1 MYSCFLLFLYV
12 WYAFVLFFVQ
22 FHSLCAY
29 ESQWFLPYVLLRCN
43 ISLFQTC
50 LPSSIPLYFVL
61 FLSSFMYHLSIF
73 SRSHLQPFFFASF
86 IQRHHL
92 ILVLPCPSIVF
103 PLFRLH
109 QHQEI
114 YFSSESRVSC
124 FLPCLFKRHTFRF
137 NLDIFHYFTC
147 KYLKQYL
154 FCSLLLNWLHQFVC
168 ERPSYRR

>member
-1 MYSCFLLFLYV
+1 MISPLCIVKMQYQPFPNLFTFFYPP
-12 WYAFVLFFVQ
+12 VLCSILIFFHV
-22 FHSLCAY
+22 
-29 ESQWFLPYVLLRCN
+29 
-43 ISLFQTC
+43 
-50 LPSSIPLYFVL
+50 SSVN
-61 FLSSFMYHLSIF
+61 IF
-73 SRSHLQPFFFASF
+73 SLPPSTIFFFASF

-124 FLPCLFKRHTFRF
+124 FPPCLFKRHTFRF